1 MSYQAEQGFPQ
12 DIPRVQ
18 RSLGA
23 LVADLFRETTD
34 LLRGEVRLAKAE
46 LAEKV
51 TQVETGAV
59 SFAVAYVMCFLG
71 VLLLL
76 EAAVIALA
84 NVVPGW
90 AAALIVGAI
99 VLAIGFVF
107 LGKAKKNL
115 SVRNMTLKATQE
127 SLRKDKQVLK
137 EVTR

>member
-1 MSYQAEQGFPQ
+1 MSYQAEPGFPHDSSRSQ
-12 DIPRVQ
+12 K
-18 RSLGA
+18 SLGT

-59 SFAVAYVMCFLG
+59 SFAIAYVLCFLG

-76 EAAVIALA
+76 EAIVFALT
-84 NVVPGW
+84 NVLPAW
-90 AAALIVGAI
+90 AAALVVGAV
-99 VLAIGFVF
+99 VLGIGLAF
-107 LGKAKKNL
+107 LSKAKKNL
-115 SVRNMTLKATQE
+115 SMRNMSLKATQE

-137 EVTR
+137 EATR